1 MALKFNYNNSNRT
14 LTLKEVLEGLYK
26 SGMIDKSQAQFISR
40 KKRLSKHHPL
50 LSIYECEI
58 PDRRNE
64 GRCLSLEDLT
74 RWLATYS
81 GYEYHHIDALKMDI
95 EKITELLP
103 KAYVKRLGILP
114 VADEEDEVT
123 IATAEPFMTEWLD
136 EVSRITKKKVKLVVS
151 NPQAILTNIEDFYT
165 VRKAVTK
172 IMKERGLGK
181 KSTGRV
187 QEMEQMLGRGNAS
200 LRGKDETGISGIVDW
215 LFQYAWEERA
225 SDIHLEPKEGTGIV
239 RFRIDGTLRIVYK
252 FDPEI
257 MLSVVSRMKI
267 LSGMKVDEKRKP
279 QDGRI
284 KRELGPQRMIEIR
297 SSTIPT
303 HYGEKLVMRIFDPKM
318 ADKTLD
324 EVGMGEED
332 LKLWKELSESSFG
345 IVLVTGPTGSGK
357 STTLHATLK
366 HLATPEVNICTIED
380 PVEVINDDFN
390 QMQVNKSIDIS
401 FANAIKAFMRQDPD
415 IIMVGE
421 IRDPETSS
429 MAIQASLTGH
439 MVFSTL
445 HTNDALSSITRL
457 LDLGVPPHLLN
468 ATLKGVLAQRLVRV
482 LCPLCKEKV
491 KTDKDWWDSMTKPFN
506 REMPEHV
513 YQATGCED
521 CKQTGYKGRM
531 SIYEL
536 IPIDEALRN
545 AIKEG
550 VELQVLEKAAQG
562 KYLPMRL
569 HAADKVEEGL
579 TSIDEVLRVII

>member
-1 MALKFNYNNSNRT
+1 MALKFNYNNSNRS
-14 LTLKEVLEGLYK
+14 LTLVEVLEGLVK
-26 SGMIDKSQAQFISR
+26 SGVMDKTQAQFILR
-40 KKRLSKHHPL
+40 KKRRSHGHPL
-50 LSIYECEI
+50 LSIFECDV

-74 RWLATYS
+74 RWLSNYS

-95 EKITELLP
+95 EKITEILP

-114 VADEEDEVT
+114 VAADEEEVV
-123 IATAEPFMTEWLD
+123 IATSEPFKIEWLD
-136 EVSRITKKKVKLVVS
+136 EVARITKKKVKLVVS
-151 NPQAILTNIEDFYT
+151 NPQAIVSSIEDFYT
-165 VRKAVTK
+165 VRKAVSK

-181 KSTGRV
+181 KSSRV
-187 QEMEQMLGRGNAS
+187 QEMEQMLGRSSAS
-200 LRGKDETGISGIVDW
+200 LRAKDESGISGIVDW

-225 SDIHLEPKEGTGIV
+225 SDIHLEPKEGTGFV

-284 KRELGPQRMIEIR
+284 KRELGPDRMIEIR
-297 SSTIPT
+297 SSSIPT

-390 QMQVNKSIDIS
+390 QMQVNKSIDITFS
-401 FANAIKAFMRQDPD
+401 NAIKAFMRQDPD

-482 LCPLCKEKV
+482 LCPLCKEKK
-491 KTDKDWWDSMTKPFN
+491 KTDKDWWQSMTKPFD
-506 REMPEHV
+506 RPMPEFV
-513 YQATGCED
+513 FGPKGCED
-521 CKQTGYKGRM
+521 CKETGYKGRL

-536 IPIDEALRN
+536 IPIDESLRS
-545 AIKEG
+545 AIQEG
-550 VELQVLEKAAQG
+550 VELKVLQEASQG

-579 TSIDEVLRVII
+579 TSIEEVLRVII

>member
-1 MALKFNYNNSNRT
+1 MALKFNYNNSNRS
-14 LTLKEVLEGLYK
+14 LTLVEVLEGLVK
-26 SGMIDKSQAQFISR
+26 SGVMDKTQAQFILR
-40 KKRLSKHHPL
+40 KKRRSHGHPL
-50 LSIYECEI
+50 LSIFECDV

-74 RWLATYS
+74 RWLANYS

-95 EKITELLP
+95 EKITEILP

-114 VADEEDEVT
+114 VAADEEEVV
-123 IATAEPFMTEWLD
+123 IATSEPFKIEWLD
-136 EVSRITKKKVKLVVS
+136 EVARITKKKVKLVVS
-151 NPQAILTNIEDFYT
+151 NPQAIVSSIEDFYT
-165 VRKAVTK
+165 VRKAVSK

-181 KSTGRV
+181 KSSRV
-187 QEMEQMLGRGNAS
+187 QEMEQMLGRSSAS
-200 LRGKDETGISGIVDW
+200 LRGKDESGISGIVDW

-225 SDIHLEPKEGTGIV
+225 SDIHLEPKEGTGFV

-284 KRELGPQRMIEIR
+284 KRELGPDRMIEIR
-297 SSTIPT
+297 SSSIPT

-324 EVGMGEED
+324 EVGMGEQD

-390 QMQVNKSIDIS
+390 QMQVNKSIDITFS
-401 FANAIKAFMRQDPD
+401 NAIKAFMRQDPD

-482 LCPLCKEKV
+482 LCPLCKEKK
-491 KTDKDWWDSMTKPFN
+491 KTDKDWWQSMTKPFD
-506 REMPEHV
+506 RPMPEFV
-513 YQATGCED
+513 FGPKGCED
-521 CKQTGYKGRM
+521 CKETGYKGRL

-536 IPIDEALRN
+536 IPIDESLRS
-545 AIKEG
+545 AIQEG
-550 VELQVLEKAAQG
+550 VELKVLQEASKG

-579 TSIDEVLRVII
+579 TSIEEVLRVII